1 MFFRKYH
8 EKIEKKLDIRADILY
23 TTTCKEKNFTGG
35 VFLEESQDILD
46 RVVELSLLYDFY
58 GNLLKEQKR
67 KIFEDYVLNDYS
79 LSEVAG
85 IYGMSRQGIHDTIKR
100 CIRELEDYE
109 KNLCLLTRFQ
119 RIREKLGTIEVLAEQ
134 IRDTQD
140 VELADTIHRIAK
152 EIMDVL

>member
-1 MFFRKYH
+1 M
-8 EKIEKKLDIRADILY
+8 
-23 TTTCKEKNFTGG
+23 
-35 VFLEESQDILD
+35 EESQDILD

-109 KNLCLLTRFQ
+109 KNLCLLTHFQ

-134 IRDTQD
+134 IRETQD

-152 EIMDVL
+152 EIMDAL